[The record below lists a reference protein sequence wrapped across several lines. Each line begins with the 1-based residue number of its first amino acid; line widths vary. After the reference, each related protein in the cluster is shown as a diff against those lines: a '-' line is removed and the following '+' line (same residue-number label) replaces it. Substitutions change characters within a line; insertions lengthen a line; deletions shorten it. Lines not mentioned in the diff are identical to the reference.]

1 MDAYLEQAKQFAEDP
16 GAPLPTA
23 GEDAMEEIMAS
34 RQQKKNLD
42 EARDRLVEVQ
52 GALEGVLGQANP
64 MVGALRAELQQLL
77 DLMQSPELHQ
87 AVGLRGGGAAVAET
101 ASHARQRVVGDGG
114 RGAPRRTANVGDEE
128 EMEDNPMAA
137 ILGPLAVS
145 IQGAVEA
152 LQAVQQMVT
161 AAATAPDDFF

>member
-1 MDAYLEQAKQFAEDP
+1 MDAYLELAKQFAEDP

-64 MVGALRAELQQLL
+64 MVGALRAELSQLL
-77 DLMQSPELHQ
+77 ALMQSPELHD
-87 AVGLRGGGAAVAET
+87 AVVGRRSAAVVAET
-101 ASHARQRVVGDGG
+101 AGQRAVDNDG
-114 RGAPRRTANVGDEE
+114 RGTPRRTDNEDAEE
-128 EMEDNPMAA
+128 ETMEANPMAA
-137 ILGPLAVS
+137 ILGPLAAS